1 MSDCTK
7 RYMIAAILLLVTAF
21 TTFGAYST
29 RSYSGVLYTQIIP
42 VTIGDWHS
50 RDLPVSARTYD
61 ILETKDIIT
70 REYSNSRG
78 DRVFLSVVFAR
89 SNRKVAHPPEVCFAG
104 GGWSRI
110 DRDDHSILINGKPLR
125 FNRLVLQ
132 RGSERQIAM
141 YLYKSGKR
149 LTNNFY
155 AQQLNIILN
164 GMLHRNVS
172 SALIRVSSYSASD
185 DIEKSTELA
194 GEFAKKVIPIIEDRL
209 P

>member
-1 MSDCTK
+1 MSDSTK
-7 RYMIAAILLLVTAF
+7 RYMITAILLLITAL
-21 TTFGAYST
+21 TTFGAYSI
-29 RSYSGVLYTQIIP
+29 RSYSGVLYTQSIP
-42 VTIGDWHS
+42 VTIGDWHG
-50 RDLPVSARTYD
+50 RDLPVSGRTYD
-61 ILETKDIIT
+61 ILETEDIVT
-70 REYSNSRG
+70 REYSNSSG

-110 DRDDHSILINGKPLR
+110 DRGVHSISVSGRNLKL
-125 FNRLVLQ
+125 NRLVLQ
-132 RGSERQIAM
+132 RGAERQIAM

-149 LTNNFY
+149 LTNNYY

-172 SALIRVSSYSASD
+172 SALIRVSSYSASG

-194 GEFAKKVIPIIEDRL
+194 GEFARTVIPIVEGCL

>member
-1 MSDCTK
+1 
-7 RYMIAAILLLVTAF
+7 MIAAILLSVTAF

-29 RSYSGVLYTQIIP
+29 RSYSGALYTQSIP
-42 VTIGDWHS
+42 MAIGDWNS
-50 RDLPVSARTYD
+50 RDLPVSERTYD

-110 DRDDHSILINGKPLR
+110 DRDAHSILINDKPLR

-132 RGSERQIAM
+132 RGTERQIAM

-172 SALIRVSSYSASD
+172 SALIRVSSYSAGG
-185 DIEKSTELA
+185 DIGKSTELA